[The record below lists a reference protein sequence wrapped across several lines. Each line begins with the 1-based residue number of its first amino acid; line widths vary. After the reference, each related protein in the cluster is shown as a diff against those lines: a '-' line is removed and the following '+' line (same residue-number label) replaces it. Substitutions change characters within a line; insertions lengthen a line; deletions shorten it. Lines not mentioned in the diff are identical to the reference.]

1 MAVEILGVG
10 ATLLGLFAGFGLL
23 IGLLFG
29 FFGMGGSFLVT
40 PALLVMGYETDVAVA
55 SGLAFVFGTSVIAT
69 LKHRDLGQVDYKL
82 GVLMIA
88 GTTAGIEVGKIGL
101 EYLQHVGLAD
111 TVVSVA
117 YVLLLGG
124 IGVFVTRE
132 ALKSSSGG
140 GLEHDVDEDADLEDA
155 DVPDIAQKIQSYRV
169 PPMISIRGG
178 FTVSLWMVLTVA
190 FATGLLSGFLGVGG
204 GFIRMPALFY
214 LIGVPVPVAVGTDL
228 FEIVFSGG
236 IGSFLYA
243 MDGGVNLGIVV
254 PLLAGSALG
263 ARVGSAATSIVD
275 EDEIKVYF
283 GVMLLG
289 GSVAVAV
296 REIGTVYGIDELRI
310 VSMVLI
316 LGSALLVCGGL
327 SSSHSRAA
335 RDVGPSRRSIRDSR
349 SVDARRRSATRGRL
363 TRGDDPRP

>member
-1 MAVEILGVG
+1 MEVLGV
-10 ATLLGLFAGFGLL
+10 AVSLLAMFAGFGVL

-40 PALLVMGYETDVAVA
+40 PALLVMNYKPDVAVA

-88 GTTAGIEVGKIGL
+88 GTTGGIEVGKMGL
-101 EYLQHVGLAD
+101 HWLQSMGLAD

-117 YVLLLGG
+117 YVALLGG
-124 IGVFVTRE
+124 IGVFITYNAV
-132 ALKSSSGG
+132 KDDGG
-140 GLEHDVDEDADLEDA
+140 GGMSHDVEDDGEIDADDI
-155 DVPDIAQKIQSYRV
+155 PDIAKTIQSYRI
-169 PPMISIRGG
+169 PPMMKLRGG
-178 FTVSLWMVLTVA
+178 VRVSLWMILVVA
-190 FATGLLSGFLGVGG
+190 FATGLLSGLLGVGG

-243 MDGGVNLGIVV
+243 MDGAVDLTIVV

-263 ARVGSAATSIVD
+263 ARLGAAATSLVD
-275 EDEIKVYF
+275 EDDIKVYF
-283 GVMLLG
+283 GVMLLLG
-289 GSVAVAV
+289 AIAVAV
-296 REIGTVYGIDELRI
+296 RKIGGAID
-310 VSMVLI
+310 MPVLDVVALVII
-316 LGSALLVCGGL
+316 LGAALLVSGAVVV
-327 SSSHSRAA
+327 SSVRELRTESA
-335 RDVGPSRRSIRDSR
+335 PSVHPSD
-349 SVDARRRSATRGRL
+349 
-363 TRGDDPRP
+363 

>member
-1 MAVEILGVG
+1 MSV
-10 ATLLGLFAGFGLL
+10 LLLTTFVGFGVL
-23 IGLLFG
+23 IGILFG

-88 GTTAGIEVGKIGL
+88 GTTAGIEVGKLGL
-101 EYLQHVGLAD
+101 EWLQHMGYAD
-111 TVVSVA
+111 SVVSVA

-124 IGVFVTRE
+124 IGVFVTWT
-132 ALKSSSGG
+132 ALKGG
-140 GLEHDVDEDADLEDA
+140 DGGISHDVEEDAEVSA
-155 DVPDIAQKIQSYRV
+155 DDIPDIAKKIQSYRV
-169 PPMISIRGG
+169 PPMIRLRGG
-178 FTVSLWMVLTVA
+178 VSVSLWMILLVA
-190 FATGLLSGFLGVGG
+190 FLTGLLSGFLGVGG

-243 MDGGVNLGIVV
+243 QSGAVDLSIVV

-263 ARVGSAATSIVD
+263 ARMGAASTSLVD
-275 EDEIKVYF
+275 EEEIKVYF
-283 GVMLLG
+283 GVMLLLG
-289 GSVAVAV
+289 AIAVAIRKAGNV
-296 REIGTVYGIDELRI
+296 MDVPVADTISLAI
-310 VSMVLI
+310 I
-316 LGSALLVCGGL
+316 LGAALLVSGAVVY
-327 SSSHSRAA
+327 SSIKELRAESTTTHPTA
-335 RDVGPSRRSIRDSR
+335 D
-349 SVDARRRSATRGRL
+349 
-363 TRGDDPRP
+363 

>member
-1 MAVEILGVG
+1 MELFGV
-10 ATLLGLFAGFGLL
+10 ALSLLALFAGFGVL

-40 PALLVMGYETDVAVA
+40 PALIVMGYDTSVAVA
-55 SGLAFVFGTSVIAT
+55 SGLAFVFATSVIAT

-101 EYLQHVGLAD
+101 HWLEGLGLAN
-111 TVVSVA
+111 TVVSVV
-117 YVLLLGG
+117 YIGLLGG
-124 IGVFVTRE
+124 IGVFITYTAVR
-132 ALKSSSGG
+132 GG
-140 GLEHDVDEDADLEDA
+140 GGGISHDAEAEADAD
-155 DVPDIAQKIQSYRV
+155 DIPEIAKTIQSYRV
-169 PPMISIRGG
+169 PPMMRLRGG
-178 FTVSLWMVLTVA
+178 IRVSLWMILGVA

-214 LIGVPVPVAVGTDL
+214 LIGVPVPIAVGTDL

-243 MDGGVNLGIVV
+243 IDGAVDLTIVV

-263 ARVGSAATSIVD
+263 ARLGAAATSIVD

-283 GVMLLG
+283 GVMLLLG
-289 GSVAVAV
+289 AVAVAV
-296 REIGTVYGIDELRI
+296 REIGGIIDAPVLQL
-310 VSMVLI
+310 VSLVII
-316 LGSALLVCGGL
+316 LGAAALVSGAVVV
-327 SSSHSRAA
+327 SSVRQLRAETTT
-335 RDVGPSRRSIRDSR
+335 P
-349 SVDARRRSATRGRL
+349 TRAP
-363 TRGDDPRP
+363 D

>member
-1 MAVEILGVG
+1 VELFGV
-10 ATLLGLFAGFGLL
+10 ALSMLVMFSGFGLL

-101 EYLQHVGLAD
+101 HWLQDIGLAN
-111 TVVSVA
+111 TVVSVS
-117 YVLLLGG
+117 YVFLLGA
-124 IGVFVTRE
+124 IGVFITYN
-132 ALKSSSGG
+132 AIKGG
-140 GLEHDVDEDADLEDA
+140 DDDDGGVSHDAADDGELDADDI
-155 DVPDIAQKIQSYRV
+155 PDIAKKIQSYRV
-169 PPMISIRGG
+169 PPMMKLRGG
-178 FTVSLWMVLTVA
+178 VRVSLWMILAVA
-190 FATGLLSGFLGVGG
+190 FLTGLLSGFLGVGG

-243 MDGGVNLGIVV
+243 IDGAVDLAIVA

-263 ARVGSAATSIVD
+263 ARMGAAATSLV
-275 EDEIKVYF
+275 EESEIKVYF
-283 GVMLLG
+283 GVMLLLG
-289 GSVAVAV
+289 AIAVAV
-296 REIGTVYGIDELRI
+296 REIGGIVEMPVLDVVSLAII
-310 VSMVLI
+310 V
-316 LGSALLVCGGL
+316 GAALLVSGAVVV
-327 SSSHSRAA
+327 S
-335 RDVGPSRRSIRDSR
+335 SIRELR
-349 SVDARRRSATRGRL
+349 AQG
-363 TRGDDPRP
+363 PRPTGQTAD

>member
-1 MAVEILGVG
+1 MELFGVAV
-10 ATLLGLFAGFGLL
+10 TLLALFAGFGVL

-40 PALLVMGYETDVAVA
+40 PALMVMGYDTNVAVA
-55 SGLAFVFGTSVIAT
+55 SGLAFVFATSVIAT

-101 EYLQHVGLAD
+101 HWLQEMGLAD
-111 TVVSVA
+111 TVVSII
-117 YVLLLGG
+117 YVGLLGG
-124 IGVFVTRE
+124 IGVFITYTATRGD
-132 ALKSSSGG
+132 SGG
-140 GLEHDVDEDADLEDA
+140 GISHDEADGEIDG
-155 DVPDIAQKIQSYRV
+155 DDIPDIAKTIQSYRI
-169 PPMISIRGG
+169 PPMMSLRGG
-178 FTVSLWMVLTVA
+178 ISVSLWMILAVA

-214 LIGVPVPVAVGTDL
+214 LVGVPVPVAVGTDL

-243 MDGGVNLGIVV
+243 MDGAVDLSIVV

-263 ARVGSAATSIVD
+263 ARLGAAATSLVD

-283 GVMLLG
+283 GVMLLLG
-289 GSVAVAV
+289 AIAVAIRKV
-296 REIGTVYGIDELRI
+296 GEFADVPVLQTVSLVI
-310 VSMVLI
+310 I
-316 LGSALLVCGGL
+316 LGAAALVSGAVVV
-327 SSSHSRAA
+327 SSVRAL
-335 RDVGPSRRSIRDSR
+335 RTE
-349 SVDARRRSATRGRL
+349 SATA
-363 TRGDDPRP
+363 TSTAD

>member
-1 MAVEILGVG
+1 MELFGV
-10 ATLLGLFAGFGLL
+10 AASLLALFAGFGVL

-40 PALLVMGYETDVAVA
+40 PALMVMGYETDVAVA
-55 SGLAFVFGTSVIAT
+55 SGLAFVFATSVIAT

-88 GTTAGIEVGKIGL
+88 GTTAGIEVGKLGL
-101 EYLQHVGLAD
+101 HALQAMGLAD
-111 TVVSVA
+111 TVVSVI
-117 YVLLLGG
+117 YVGLLGG
-124 IGVFVTRE
+124 IGAFITYQST
-132 ALKSSSGG
+132 KGDGG
-140 GLEHDVDEDADLEDA
+140 GGISHDAEADADPGDIDATSEDI
-155 DVPDIAQKIQSYRV
+155 PDIAKKIQSYRV
-169 PPMISIRGG
+169 PPMISLRGG
-178 FTVSLWMVLTVA
+178 ITVSLWMILGVA

-243 MDGGVNLGIVV
+243 MDGAVNLSIVV

-263 ARVGSAATSIVD
+263 ARLGAAATSLVD

-283 GVMLLG
+283 GVMLLLG
-289 GSVAVAV
+289 ALAVAV
-296 REIGTVYGIDELRI
+296 RKVGNFMEIPELQTVSLVI
-310 VSMVLI
+310 I
-316 LGSALLVCGGL
+316 LGAATLVAGAVVV
-327 SSSHSRAA
+327 S
-335 RDVGPSRRSIRDSR
+335 SIRALR
-349 SVDARRRSATRGRL
+349 SGEPPAASAA
-363 TRGDDPRP
+363 D

>member
-1 MAVEILGVG
+1 MELFGVG
-10 ATLLGLFAGFGLL
+10 VMLLATFTGFGLL
-23 IGLLFG
+23 IGVLFG

-40 PALLVMGYETDVAVA
+40 PALLVMGYEPSVAVG

-88 GTTAGIEVGKIGL
+88 GTTGGIEVGKLGL
-101 EYLQHVGLAD
+101 EYLQHIGAAD
-111 TVVSVA
+111 TFVSVA

-124 IGVFVTRE
+124 IGAFVTRE
-132 ALKSSSGG
+132 ALKSDSGG
-140 GLEHDVDEDADLEDA
+140 SIDHDAEGDPEDAEI
-155 DVPDIAQKIQSYRV
+155 PEIAQKIQSYRI

-178 FTVSLWMVLTVA
+178 FEASLWMILIVA

-243 MDGGVNLGIVV
+243 QSGAVDLSIVV

-263 ARVGSAATSIVD
+263 ARVGATATSLVNE
-275 EDEIKVYF
+275 EDIKIYF
-283 GVMLLG
+283 GIMLLLG
-289 GSVAVAV
+289 AIAVAV
-296 REIGTVYGIDELRI
+296 RQIGGVLEMPVLDTVSLLI
-310 VSMVLI
+310 I
-316 LGSALLVCGGL
+316 LGAALLVSGAVSYSAVREL
-327 SSSHSRAA
+327 REEASDRTVTA
-335 RDVGPSRRSIRDSR
+335 
-349 SVDARRRSATRGRL
+349 DA
-363 TRGDDPRP
+363 

>member
-1 MAVEILGVG
+1 MEVLGMSVLLL
-10 ATLLGLFAGFGLL
+10 ATFAGFGVL
-23 IGLLFG
+23 IGILFG

-40 PALLVMGYETDVAVA
+40 PALLVMGYKTDVAVA

-88 GTTAGIEVGKIGL
+88 GTSAGIEVGKLGL
-101 EYLQHVGLAD
+101 EWLQHMGYAD
-111 TVVSVA
+111 SVVSIA

-124 IGVFVTRE
+124 IGLFVTWA
-132 ALKSSSGG
+132 ALKGG
-140 GLEHDVDEDADLEDA
+140 DGGISHDVDEDAEISA
-155 DVPDIAQKIQSYRV
+155 DDIPDIAKKIQSYRV
-169 PPMISIRGG
+169 PPMISLRGG
-178 FTVSLWMVLTVA
+178 VSVSLWMILLVA
-190 FATGLLSGFLGVGG
+190 FLTGLLSGFLGVGG

-243 MDGGVNLGIVV
+243 QSGAVDLSIVV

-263 ARVGSAATSIVD
+263 ARLGAASTSLVN

-283 GVMLLG
+283 GVMLLLG
-289 GSVAVAV
+289 AIAVAIRKIGNV
-296 REIGTVYGIDELRI
+296 MEIPVADTLSLAI
-310 VSMVLI
+310 I
-316 LGSALLVCGGL
+316 LGAALLVSGAVVY
-327 SSSHSRAA
+327 SSIKELRAESSTTHPTA
-335 RDVGPSRRSIRDSR
+335 D
-349 SVDARRRSATRGRL
+349 
-363 TRGDDPRP
+363 